1 MLFTADLFAFRPDQD
16 ASRKHAPSNKVNQP
30 LMTRIYSVLFSSVLY
45 LSARESLTIWF
56 YNTTMTASKNK
67 LKIGLALGGGS
78 ARGWAHIGVLNAL
91 TEQGIVPDIVCGTS
105 IGALVGASYVTNNF
119 HLLEQWVCSLTK
131 FELVKFFEINTS
143 MNGFVDTARLHSFLN
158 ACVAS
163 DSVQIE
169 SLTKRFAAVATE
181 LDTGREVWLTQGAVL
196 EAVWSS
202 ISLPGLFPAIKY
214 HDKWLVDGG
223 LVNPVPVSVCRALGA
238 DVVIAVN
245 LNGDIVGKHF
255 QKPRQTEK
263 PATSTKPSDNNG
275 MVGKITD
282 LVSDYTASI
291 FSNNHNDDEQAPS
304 LFEAIAGS
312 INITQDRLTRSRMAG
327 DPPDIL
333 LSPKLSHIG
342 LLEFYRANEAMI
354 EGKNCVARMLPEIH
368 YTLKLK

>member
-1 MLFTADLFAFRPDQD
+1 M
-16 ASRKHAPSNKVNQP
+16 V
-30 LMTRIYSVLFSSVLY
+30 V
-45 LSARESLTIWF
+45 
-56 YNTTMTASKNK
+56 SKNK
-67 LKIGLALGGGS
+67 MKIGLALGGGS

-105 IGALVGASYVTNNF
+105 IGALVGASYASNNF
-119 HLLEQWVCSLTK
+119 HQLEQWVCSLTK

-163 DSVQIE
+163 DSAQIE
-169 SLTKRFAAVATE
+169 ALTKRFAAVATE
-181 LDTGREVWLTQGAVL
+181 LDTGREVWLTKGAVL

-255 QKPRQTEK
+255 QKPRTVDHAPTAAKSSE
-263 PATSTKPSDNNG
+263 NNG
-275 MVGKITD
+275 MVQKITD
-282 LVSDYTASI
+282 LVSDYTSSM
-291 FSNNHNDDEQAPS
+291 FSNNNEDKEQAPS

-312 INITQDRLTRSRMAG
+312 INITQDRITRSRMAG

-342 LLEFYRANEAMI
+342 LLEFYRANEAII